1 MIRMIVQNEPKKS
14 PSRHILVRHEQH
26 AVNMVDAYGVV
37 AETLKCEASNVI
49 HTPIAP
55 GGIRPMVVL
64 RRGLA

>member
-1 MIRMIVQNEPKKS
+1 MIAQNEPKKY
-14 PSRHILVRHEQH
+14 PSRHIVRNEQH
-26 AVNMVDAYGVV
+26 AVNMADAYGVV

-49 HTPIAP
+49 HTPIAL